1 MKKLLS
7 YFILWFVLS
16 SQTLAAMVSP
26 IGNGYEGQAQYI
38 VELESI
44 SYVYRLN
51 IYDDNHVLLD
61 STIQFTKGYD
71 LDAFVVEDEGGNFEI
86 IVEMMTAEEEMGS
99 QDVFSFDGSFLTKVS
114 G

>member
-16 SQTLAAMVSP
+16 IQASAAMVSP
-26 IGNGYEGQAQYI
+26 IGGGYEGQSQYI
-38 VELESI
+38 VKLESMP
-44 SYVYRLN
+44 YVYRLN

-61 STIQFTKGYD
+61 STIQFTKGKN
-71 LDAFVVEDEGGNFEI
+71 LDAFVLEDEGGNFEVV
-86 IVEMMTAEEEMGS
+86 VEMTVEDKMDV
-99 QDVFSFDGSFLTKVS
+99 QDVFRFDGSVIEKIS